1 MTKSELRSS
10 TRDAARRNEKQD
22 RTTEETEMA
31 SSDHAKRSAPTV
43 GRTVA
48 DAQPHWDTPP
58 HPGPDAPNVVYIVL
72 DDLGFAQLGCYG
84 ASIETPS
91 IDRLAQGGIRY
102 TNFHVTAMCSPT
114 RTCLLTGRNH
124 HAVGMGYLADF
135 DTGFANSRGAISPKA
150 ATIADMLSA
159 TGYGAYALGKWH
171 LTPPSQMSPAGP
183 FVNWPTQRGFDRF
196 YGFLGGEEDQWAPE
210 LWYDQHHVPPP
221 AREGYH
227 LSEDLAGRA
236 CEFLSDHLTA
246 SPDRP
251 FLLYLAFGA
260 CHAPHQS
267 PRSFIEKYRGRFDHG
282 WDVERERVLAKQKKL
297 GIVPENTRL
306 APLNPGQR
314 SWTSLNADEK
324 RLAARMQE
332 VFAGFTEH
340 TDTQI
345 GKVVSFLERQGK
357 LDNTL
362 IVLLSDNGA
371 SGEGGE
377 HGSVNEY
384 RYFLGLQES
393 FEENLAA
400 IDDLGGP
407 HTHNHYPT
415 GWAQA
420 GNTPLKFFKK
430 YTFGGG
436 VRAPLIMHWP
446 NRLKANVH
454 GSLRPQF
461 HHAIDIVP
469 TLLELTGAPA
479 PAVHHGIEQF
489 PVHGISMLYTFDH
502 AEETTRRETQYFEMG
517 GQRGIWHKGWK
528 AVTNHRSGTSYDDD
542 VWELYD
548 LASDYSETR
557 DRAADQPERV
567 KQMAELW
574 WQEAYRNGVLPLDDR
589 AQARAFAR
597 DPRTDRRKRFVLLPG
612 SRLLTPVTGPNF
624 SARSFKISA
633 ETERDDAGAQ
643 GVLMAYGRRAA
654 GLSLFVQGNRL
665 IFDYNLAGR
674 HTLVQSDI
682 ELPLGRHMLGCSLI
696 VEGTSAY
703 VRLFCDNRELARQPV
718 PQAFPAGFGVM
729 PTQCGINSPSPV
741 SDLYEAPFTF
751 SGLLHRVVVDLDD
764 ETEAT
769 ITGQWEAAHR
779 SQ

>member
-1 MTKSELRSS
+1 MVPTGTE
-10 TRDAARRNEKQD
+10 TAD
-22 RTTEETEMA
+22 R
-31 SSDHAKRSAPTV
+31 KI

-48 DAQPHWDTPP
+48 DAQPHWDKPP
-58 HPGPDAPNVVYIVL
+58 RPGPDAPNIVYIVL

-84 ASIETPS
+84 ASIATPS
-91 IDRLAQGGIRY
+91 IDALAQRGIRY

-135 DTGFANSRGAISPKA
+135 DTGFANSRGAISLKA
-150 ATIADMLSA
+150 ATVADMLSTA
-159 TGYGAYALGKWH
+159 GYGTYALGKWH

-210 LWYDQHHVPPP
+210 LWSDQHFVPPP
-221 AREGYH
+221 DRPDYH

-236 CEFLSDHLTA
+236 CEFLSDHLT
-246 SPDRP
+246 STPDRP
-251 FLLYLAFGA
+251 FFLYLAFGA
-260 CHAPHQS
+260 CHAPHQAPAS
-267 PRSFIEKYRGRFDHG
+267 YLEKYRGQFDHG
-282 WDVERERVLAKQKKL
+282 WDVERDRVLAKQKKL
-297 GIVPENTRL
+297 GIVPPDTRL

-314 SWTSLNADEK
+314 SWDSLSVDEK
-324 RLAARMQE
+324 RLTARMQE

-340 TDTQI
+340 TDAQI
-345 GKVVSFLERQGK
+345 GKVVDFLTRQGK

-377 HGSVNEY
+377 FGSVNEY
-384 RYFLGLQES
+384 RYFLGLPES
-393 FEENLAA
+393 FEENLAG
-400 IDDLGGP
+400 IEQLGGP
-407 HTHNHYPT
+407 WTHNHYPT

-446 NRLKANVH
+446 QRLNV
-454 GSLRPQF
+454 SSEEKLRTQF
-461 HHAIDIVP
+461 HHAIDITP
-469 TLLELTGAPA
+469 TLLELAGVAAPGNHRGVEQM
-479 PAVHHGIEQF
+479 PIHGT
-489 PVHGISMLYTFDH
+489 SMLYTFQN
-502 AEETTRRETQYFEMG
+502 ANAPTRRETQYFEMG

-528 AVTNHRSGTSYDDD
+528 AVTNHKSGTSYDDD

-548 LASDYSETR
+548 LTTDFSETL
-557 DRAADQPERV
+557 DLAAERPDVV
-567 KQMAELW
+567 KELVELW

-597 DPRTDRRKRFVLLPG
+597 DPSTDKRKRFVLLPG

-633 ETERDDAGAQ
+633 ETERNDSGAE
-643 GVLMAYGRRAA
+643 GVLMSYGRRAA

-674 HTLVQSDI
+674 HTLVKSET
-682 ELPLGRHMLGCSLI
+682 ELPIGRHVLGCSLI
-696 VEGTSAY
+696 VGGGSTY
-703 VRLFCDNRELARQPV
+703 VRLFCDDRELARKPV

-729 PTQCGINSPSPV
+729 PTQCGQNTPSPV
-741 SDLYEAPFTF
+741 SELYQAPFRF
-751 SGLLHRVVVDLDD
+751 SGLLHRVIVDLDD
-764 ETEAT
+764 ETEET